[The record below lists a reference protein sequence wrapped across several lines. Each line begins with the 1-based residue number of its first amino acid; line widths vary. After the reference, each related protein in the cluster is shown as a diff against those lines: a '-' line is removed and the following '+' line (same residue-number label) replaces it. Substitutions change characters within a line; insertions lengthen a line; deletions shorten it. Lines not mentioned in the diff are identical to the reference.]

1 METRAT
7 IKNHPLVIVLSPECD
22 LEWDYQARKDESVQD
37 TKMMSHVLLCDLED
51 RAVLWQTRIVS
62 SDHDRRVK
70 ANRDERYHFLRTSQ
84 VDGGGCINDFYIDF
98 KRLFALPTEYL
109 VEEIKSP
116 RVERCGYLSSPWVQH
131 LTQRFTFFLGR
142 VGLPDE

>member
-51 RAVLWQTRIVS
+51 RAVLWQTR
-62 SDHDRRVK
+62 
-70 ANRDERYHFLRTSQ
+70 L
-84 VDGGGCINDFYIDF
+84 
-98 KRLFALPTEYL
+98 YL
-109 VEEIKSP
+109 VTMIDELRRIGMKGTTSFGQAKWMAE
-116 RVERCGYLSSPWVQH
+116 VV
-131 LTQRFTFFLGR
+131 LTTFT
-142 VGLPDE
+142 